1 MPRVSSEYKKV
12 TRKNK
17 HGERVYYRKRIYKT
31 DDNDV
36 RKRIDVY
43 GKTVAEAK
51 AKALQVETREI
62 ASFKAERQTLSQ
74 YLDRWLKRVENRNAP
89 RTYER
94 YEAVVEKYIK
104 PGLGAI
110 RLTKVRRGDIQELL
124 EGRLDKVGP
133 RTRQQAYTIIHRA
146 LEEAVEDELIRAN
159 PCRRKD
165 KPKYQ
170 NPQIQSLTEEEAQAL
185 LKAASTEPN
194 LYVLVYLALSTGMRQ
209 GEILALKWDSVD
221 LKNAFVS
228 VCGTL
233 TKDKDNNL
241 VVRETKGK
249 RNRRI
254 DISPALV
261 AMLELH
267 HKRQSPMSPWVF
279 RNSEGGPMRKD
290 NFMHRQFRPLIKS
303 AGLKHVRFQD
313 LRHTSATLGLAAG
326 AHIKV
331 VQERLGHASAKTT
344 LDIYAKAVPTLQ
356 RESAARMDSI
366 LGAYGGTSGA
376 RQEIARREA
385 TKTLVK

>member
-17 HGERVYYRKRIYKT
+17 RGERVYYRKRIYKT

-51 AKALQVETREI
+51 AKALLVETREI
-62 ASFKAERQTLSQ
+62 ASFKAETQSVSQ
-74 YLDRWLKRVENRNAP
+74 YLERWLKRVENRNAP
-89 RTYER
+89 RTHER

-104 PGLGAI
+104 PGLGAM
-110 RLTKVRRGDIQELL
+110 RLTRVRRRDIQELL
-124 EGRLDKVGP
+124 EHRLAKVGP
-133 RTRQQAYTIIHRA
+133 RTRQQAYTILHRA
-146 LEEAVEDELIRAN
+146 FEEAVEDELIRAN
-159 PCRRKD
+159 PCLRKD

-170 NPQIQSLTEEEAQAL
+170 DPQIKSLTEQEAHAL

-194 LYVLVYLALSTGMRQ
+194 LYVLVFLALSTGMRQ
-209 GEILALKWDSVD
+209 GEILALRWDSVD

-233 TKDKDNNL
+233 TKDKENNL

-261 AMLELH
+261 SMLDAH
-267 HKRQSPMSPWVF
+267 HKRQSPLSLWVF
-279 RNSEGGPMRKD
+279 PNSEGDPMRKD
-290 NFMHRQFRPLIKS
+290 NFMHRQFRPLVKR
-303 AGLKHVRFQD
+303 AGLKHVRFHD
-313 LRHTSATLGLAAG
+313 LRHTSATLDLAAG
-326 AHIKV
+326 AHTKV

-344 LDIYAKAVPTLQ
+344 LDVYAKAVPSLQ
-356 RESAARMDSI
+356 KESAARMDSI

-376 RQEIARREA
+376 RLENARPENA
-385 TKTLVK
+385 ETLVK